1 MSKYILLLLTIYL
14 PLTALADDCPQ
25 GYYPVRSHPRN
36 AYVKLDGTIVSG
48 AQIKESCHPF
58 RKPKSPVPI
67 FTTRTPKNW
76 PTSNDKFRKW
86 TAAEEAS
93 IRAILQQLPKSLT
106 HVGQIKF
113 LRSINAS
120 DSPGYSNSFN
130 QVIIITNEIKTHD
143 LKRVVAHELAHF
155 YWDSLQNKE
164 REEFLLAAEWRKS
177 IDGYTASLLRK
188 KVQIPDSYIGPHE
201 DFTNSVELFI
211 HDKAQLKDSPALL
224 KCLENFIK

>member
-1 MSKYILLLLTIYL
+1 MRFVGKDELYDAIFI
-14 PLTALADDCPQ
+14 
-25 GYYPVRSHPRN
+25 
-36 AYVKLDGTIVSG
+36 KL
-48 AQIKESCHPF
+48 E
-58 RKPKSPVPI
+58 
-67 FTTRTPKNW
+67 
-76 PTSNDKFRKW
+76 
-86 TAAEEAS
+86 
-93 IRAILQQLPKSLT
+93 ILQIICHGRSPQYIG
-106 HVGQIKF
+106 HV
-113 LRSINAS
+113 
-120 DSPGYSNSFN
+120 
-130 QVIIITNEIKTHD
+130 
-143 LKRVVAHELAHF
+143 RVVAHELAHF